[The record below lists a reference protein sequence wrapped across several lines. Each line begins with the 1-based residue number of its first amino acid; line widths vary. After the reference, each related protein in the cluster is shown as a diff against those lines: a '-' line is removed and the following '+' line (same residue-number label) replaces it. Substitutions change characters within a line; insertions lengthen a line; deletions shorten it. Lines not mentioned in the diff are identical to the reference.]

1 MRNVKLT
8 IEYDGT
14 DFHGWQRQPNERT
27 VQGVLEEAIAQV
39 LGHRVRLI
47 GASRTD
53 RGVHALG
60 QVANFKTTSKLPL
73 EAMLKAFN
81 ALLPEDVVIR
91 EIEEVPLDFHA
102 RYGAKSKVYEYRLL
116 SWPIRSP
123 LERRFSWHV
132 ADSLDIEAMR
142 ECCRMLIGMHD
153 FSSFMLSGSDTKNP
167 IREMRRAEI
176 LLRPPHHI
184 TFVFEATGFLRG
196 MVRSIV
202 GTLVDVGRGKLNPM
216 QFKEIMEAKDRS
228 RASITAPPQGLF
240 LVEVKY

>member
-1 MRNVKLT
+1 MRNIKLT

-14 DFHGWQRQPNERT
+14 DFHGWQRQPKERT

-60 QVANFKTTSKLPL
+60 QVANFKTTSKLPPQT
-73 EAMLKAFN
+73 MLKAFN
-81 ALLPEDVVIR
+81 AVLPEDVVIR
-91 EIEEVPLDFHA
+91 EVEEVPLDFHA
-102 RYGAKSKVYEYRLL
+102 RYRAKSKVYEYRLFL
-116 SWPIRSP
+116 WPVRSP
-123 LERRFSWHV
+123 LQRRFSWHIP
-132 ADSLDIEAMR
+132 DSLDIGAMR
-142 ECCRMLIGMHD
+142 ECCRMLIGTHD

-167 IREMRRAEI
+167 IREMQRAEI
-176 LLRPPHHI
+176 LLRPPRHI
-184 TFVFEATGFLRG
+184 AFVFEATGFLRG

-202 GTLVDVGRGKLNPM
+202 GTLVDVGRGKLNPV
-216 QFKEIMEAKDRS
+216 QFKEIMEARDRS

-240 LVEVKY
+240 LVEVKF